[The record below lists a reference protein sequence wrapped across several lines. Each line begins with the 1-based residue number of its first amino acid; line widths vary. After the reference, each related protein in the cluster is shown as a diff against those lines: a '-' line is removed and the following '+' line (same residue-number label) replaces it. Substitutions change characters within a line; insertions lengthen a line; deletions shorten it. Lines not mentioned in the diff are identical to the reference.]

1 MFCSSHHVEGNKT
14 TRVLKKLSMQWEA
27 PLLFCANN
35 KLRPIDCVKVRLDM
49 LILGDEKWSISLTNI
64 PFMQI
69 FLTCSNYTWMLR
81 YKQCEA
87 KVLIVVDSF
96 VQELDSNAKCLLVFS
111 NKVTTIKSYSMITFT
126 ITMLTQNNRYTFSWT
141 NLNIGLFWYST
152 FLNQNNSRTY

>member
-1 MFCSSHHVEGNKT
+1 
-14 TRVLKKLSMQWEA
+14 
-27 PLLFCANN
+27 
-35 KLRPIDCVKVRLDM
+35 M

-96 VQELDSNAKCLLVFS
+96 VQELDSNAKCLLVISNNNQFLLNDYFHNYHAYTKQPLYIQLDKSKHRLVLIFHILKPKQQPYILSNETPVHHSKLQINFS
-111 NKVTTIKSYSMITFT
+111 CKTSKHPIQLYNY
-126 ITMLTQNNRYTFSWT
+126 N
-141 NLNIGLFWYST
+141 
-152 FLNQNNSRTY
+152 